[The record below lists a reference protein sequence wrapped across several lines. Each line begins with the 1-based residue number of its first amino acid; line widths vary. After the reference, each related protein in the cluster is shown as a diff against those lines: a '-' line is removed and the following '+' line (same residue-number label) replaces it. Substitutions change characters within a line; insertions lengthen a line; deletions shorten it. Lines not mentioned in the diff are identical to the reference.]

1 MYKRYAMRGPQGG
14 TSFYVSDYG
23 REEMN
28 LDLKN
33 KDQVKEKEEG
43 ITSGYVQ
50 ISRLKD
56 DQEPWERLFSRQ
68 W

>member
-1 MYKRYAMRGPQGG
+1 M
-14 TSFYVSDYG
+14 SFYLSDYG